1 MIVAKIVENG
11 QISCNYYFFKKWPL
25 LEPKMFTVQQTQKK
39 RVETSQF
46 KRESIIR
53 SNNNKITGQK
63 NGPKLQA
70 KIIIFLREFL
80 ALLLLLLLSDIY
92 IHSKIHIHDMH
103 FLSIF
108 SGNGNQTLRKRKSNF
123 HQPSLVDGH
132 TIRPKVDHVHDE
144 LKSLEFIVINYLSL
158 P

>member
-1 MIVAKIVENG
+1 MDKFLVIIT
-11 QISCNYYFFKKWPL
+11 FFKKWPL
-25 LEPKMFTVQQTQKK
+25 LEPKMYTVQQTQKK

-80 ALLLLLLLSDIY
+80 ALLLLLSDIY
-92 IHSKIHIHDMH
+92 I
-103 FLSIF
+103 F
-108 SGNGNQTLRKRKSNF
+108 
-123 HQPSLVDGH
+123 
-132 TIRPKVDHVHDE
+132 
-144 LKSLEFIVINYLSL
+144 
-158 P
+158 

>member
-11 QISCNYYFFKKWPL
+11 EKILRMATFGTKNVYSATNP
-25 LEPKMFTVQQTQKK
+25 KK

-80 ALLLLLLLSDIY
+80 VSLLLLSDIY
-92 IHSKIHIHDMH
+92 I
-103 FLSIF
+103 F
-108 SGNGNQTLRKRKSNF
+108 
-123 HQPSLVDGH
+123 
-132 TIRPKVDHVHDE
+132 
-144 LKSLEFIVINYLSL
+144 
-158 P
+158 

>member
-1 MIVAKIVENG
+1 MATFGTKNVYSATN
-11 QISCNYYFFKKWPL
+11 P
-25 LEPKMFTVQQTQKK
+25 KK

-80 ALLLLLLLSDIY
+80 VSLLLLSDIY
-92 IHSKIHIHDMH
+92 I
-103 FLSIF
+103 F
-108 SGNGNQTLRKRKSNF
+108 
-123 HQPSLVDGH
+123 
-132 TIRPKVDHVHDE
+132 
-144 LKSLEFIVINYLSL
+144 
-158 P
+158 

>member
-1 MIVAKIVENG
+1 MDKFLAIIT
-11 QISCNYYFFKKWPL
+11 FFLKKMTTFGTKNVYSATNP
-25 LEPKMFTVQQTQKK
+25 KK

-80 ALLLLLLLSDIY
+80 VSLLLLSDIY
-92 IHSKIHIHDMH
+92 I
-103 FLSIF
+103 F
-108 SGNGNQTLRKRKSNF
+108 
-123 HQPSLVDGH
+123 
-132 TIRPKVDHVHDE
+132 
-144 LKSLEFIVINYLSL
+144 
-158 P
+158 

>member
-1 MIVAKIVENG
+1 MATFGTKNVYSATN
-11 QISCNYYFFKKWPL
+11 P
-25 LEPKMFTVQQTQKK
+25 KK

-80 ALLLLLLLSDIY
+80 VLLLLLSDIY
-92 IHSKIHIHDMH
+92 I
-103 FLSIF
+103 F
-108 SGNGNQTLRKRKSNF
+108 
-123 HQPSLVDGH
+123 
-132 TIRPKVDHVHDE
+132 
-144 LKSLEFIVINYLSL
+144 
-158 P
+158 

>member
-1 MIVAKIVENG
+1 MDKFLVIITFLKNG
-11 QISCNYYFFKKWPL
+11 HFWNQKCLQCNK
-25 LEPKMFTVQQTQKK
+25 PKKK

-92 IHSKIHIHDMH
+92 I
-103 FLSIF
+103 F
-108 SGNGNQTLRKRKSNF
+108 
-123 HQPSLVDGH
+123 
-132 TIRPKVDHVHDE
+132 
-144 LKSLEFIVINYLSL
+144 
-158 P
+158 

>member
-1 MIVAKIVENG
+1 MATFGTKNVYSATN
-11 QISCNYYFFKKWPL
+11 P
-25 LEPKMFTVQQTQKK
+25 KK

-80 ALLLLLLLSDIY
+80 VLSLLLLSDIY
-92 IHSKIHIHDMH
+92 I
-103 FLSIF
+103 F
-108 SGNGNQTLRKRKSNF
+108 
-123 HQPSLVDGH
+123 
-132 TIRPKVDHVHDE
+132 
-144 LKSLEFIVINYLSL
+144 
-158 P
+158 

>member
-1 MIVAKIVENG
+1 
-11 QISCNYYFFKKWPL
+11 
-25 LEPKMFTVQQTQKK
+25 MFTVQQTQKK

-80 ALLLLLLLSDIY
+80 VLLLLLSDIY
-92 IHSKIHIHDMH
+92 I
-103 FLSIF
+103 FLNPNS
-108 SGNGNQTLRKRKSNF
+108 
-123 HQPSLVDGH
+123 
-132 TIRPKVDHVHDE
+132 
-144 LKSLEFIVINYLSL
+144 
-158 P
+158 

>member
-1 MIVAKIVENG
+1 MEKFLAIIT
-11 QISCNYYFFKKWPL
+11 FFKNGHFWNQKCLQCNKP
-25 LEPKMFTVQQTQKK
+25 KK

-80 ALLLLLLLSDIY
+80 ALLLLLLSDIY
-92 IHSKIHIHDMH
+92 I
-103 FLSIF
+103 F
-108 SGNGNQTLRKRKSNF
+108 
-123 HQPSLVDGH
+123 
-132 TIRPKVDHVHDE
+132 
-144 LKSLEFIVINYLSL
+144 
-158 P
+158 

>member
-11 QISCNYYFFKKWPL
+11 QISCNYYFFL
-25 LEPKMFTVQQTQKK
+25 KMATFGTKNVYSATNPKK

-80 ALLLLLLLSDIY
+80 VSLLLLSDIY
-92 IHSKIHIHDMH
+92 I
-103 FLSIF
+103 F
-108 SGNGNQTLRKRKSNF
+108 
-123 HQPSLVDGH
+123 
-132 TIRPKVDHVHDE
+132 
-144 LKSLEFIVINYLSL
+144 
-158 P
+158 